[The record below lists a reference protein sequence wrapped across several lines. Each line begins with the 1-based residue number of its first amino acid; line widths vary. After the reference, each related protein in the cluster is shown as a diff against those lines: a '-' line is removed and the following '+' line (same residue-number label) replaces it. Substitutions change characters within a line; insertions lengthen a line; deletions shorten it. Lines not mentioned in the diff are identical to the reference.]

1 MLEWV
6 GDIMEIGDLIKNA
19 LKDIG
24 LPCTFLKRSDETS
37 ECIIYNYI
45 ETPNSYGDMKE
56 SSTKYV
62 VLLNL
67 YCKTKIEANKK
78 KVKNAMANVGFKKIT
93 IAGTALEQNG
103 LYNTALQ
110 FKIAMVNQD

>member
-1 MLEWV
+1 
-6 GDIMEIGDLIKNA
+6 MEISDLIKNA
-19 LKDIG
+19 LKDVG
-24 LPCTFLKRSDETS
+24 LPVYFLKRNDETS

-45 ETPNSYGDMKE
+45 ETPNGYGDMKE
-56 SSTKYV
+56 SSTKYT

-78 KVKNAMANVGFKKIT
+78 KVKNAMLNAGFKKIT
-93 IAGTALEQNG
+93 IAGTVLEQNS

-110 FKIAMVNQD
+110 FKIALVNQG

>member
-24 LPCTFLKRSDETS
+24 LPCYFLKRSDEIS
-37 ECIIYNYI
+37 ECIVYNYI
-45 ETPNSYGDMKE
+45 ENPNGYGDMKE

-78 KVKNAMANVGFKKIT
+78 KVKDAMLNAGFKKIT
-93 IAGTALEQNG
+93 ITGTVQEQNG

-110 FKIAMVNQD
+110 FKIAIVN